1 VNREQIPE
9 MNLTSPSQV
18 RALLIEIG
26 VHPSKSLGQNFLV
39 DRNVLNILLETA
51 NLSRDDKVLEVGPG
65 LGVVTEQL
73 AGRVQHVAGV
83 EKDKRLFDFL
93 KKRFKDEAAVELI
106 CEDMLDINIDDLQG
120 SRSTRGTTSTSSLLR
135 RDYGGQAGQAR
146 VGHGTS
152 ERFRLNKVVSNFPY
166 SVASRIVM
174 NLARV
179 DDPPSEIVG
188 TLQQEVAERLAAQV
202 GNWKYGILSVWS
214 QLAYRVELVKSV
226 RPTCFWPRPEVGSVI
241 VKMTR
246 HGVSLPPTRER
257 TFFYEITKHAF
268 MHRRKQ
274 LAAIFSRAP
283 GHLNV
288 PLDRARNVLDELGI
302 NTKARPE
309 NLTVK
314 EWLDVIFRLTHGSQ
328 RY

>member
-1 VNREQIPE
+1 

-18 RALLIEIG
+18 RVLLMEIG
-26 VHPSKSLGQNFLV
+26 VRPSKSLGQNFLV

-73 AGRVQHVAGV
+73 VGRVRRITGV

-106 CEDMLDINIDDLQG
+106 CEDMLDIDIDDLQG
-120 SRSTRGTTSTSSLLR
+120 SRSTRGT
-135 RDYGGQAGQAR
+135 GAGHRALGR
-146 VGHGTS
+146 L
-152 ERFRLNKVVSNFPY
+152 RLNKVVSNFPY

-174 NLARV
+174 NLARA

-188 TLQQEVAERLAAQV
+188 TLQQEVAGRLAAQV
-202 GNWKYGILSVWS
+202 GNWEYGILSVWS

-246 HGVSLPPTRER
+246 HDASLPPTRER

-274 LAAIFSRAP
+274 LAAILSHAP